1 MPTKK
6 YVRKVLGEKPIY
18 SLTLVISII
27 SALVILFRLSG
38 KYYQGHPLKPR
49 ENDIKENTIVLERI
63 KEVKDT
69 VTVIRFQSRAQSK
82 KAKNENIRVI
92 LISDSLVDGEF
103 QRVITEVDS
112 LARQGYFTDLDY

>member
-1 MPTKK
+1 MPNKK
-6 YVRKVLGEKPIY
+6 YVREILGGKPIY

-27 SALVILFRLSG
+27 SALVILFRLTD
-38 KYYQGHPLKPR
+38 KYYQGNRLKTR

-69 VTVIRFQSRAQSK
+69 VTVIRIQSRTQTK

-92 LISDSLVDGEF
+92 LITDSLVDGEF
-103 QRVITEVDS
+103 QSALAEVDS

>member
-1 MPTKK
+1 MPNKK
-6 YVRKVLGEKPIY
+6 YVREILGDKPIY

-27 SALVILFRLSG
+27 SALVILFRLTD
-38 KYYQGHPLKPR
+38 KYYQGNRLKTR

-69 VTVIRFQSRAQSK
+69 VTVIRIQSRTQTK

-92 LISDSLVDGEF
+92 LITDSLVDGEF
-103 QRVITEVDS
+103 QSALAEVDS